1 MTFRRTLA
9 VLAVPALLALGACSD
24 DGAAADDGGPEPTE
38 ITFGYTPDF
47 AGASLLAVAEEQGLW
62 EEHGITAEAVSFTNG
77 PLQIQALGSGDL
89 DFGYVGNGAL
99 WLPAT
104 GEADV
109 LAINALGVA
118 DRVIAQ
124 PGSGIESI
132 ADLAGRTVGVPEGTS
147 GENLLN
153 LALEAEGLTQEDVEV
168 VAMDASTAVTAFA
181 SGQIDAAALWY
192 PLIDTVKG
200 QVPDLVELA
209 SNADFLDT
217 VSFPSAF
224 VTSPTRADEDA
235 ELVSAVQ
242 AVLRE
247 ANDYRAENL
256 DASVEITAEFLD
268 LEAEAVAVDAGN
280 VQLFTS
286 AELAEMSED
295 GTIDTWLTA
304 MNEIYVEQGT
314 IEGEPLAPAEY
325 YLGESYVSAG

>member
-9 VLAVPALLALGACSD
+9 VLAVPALLALSACSD
-24 DGAAADDGGPEPTE
+24 DGAAADDDAPEPAS

-47 AGASLLAVAEEQGLW
+47 AGASLLAVAEDQGLW
-62 EEHGITAEAVSFTNG
+62 EEHNIEAEAVSFTNG
-77 PLQIQALGSGDL
+77 PLQIQALGSKDL

-109 LAINALGVA
+109 LAINALGIA
-118 DRVIAQ
+118 DRIIAQ
-124 PGSGIESI
+124 PDSGITSI
-132 ADLAGRTVGVPEGTS
+132 ADLAGRTIGVPEGTS

-153 LALEAEGLTQEDVEV
+153 LALEAEGLSQDDLEV

-181 SGQIDAAALWY
+181 SGQIEAAALWY
-192 PLIDTVKG
+192 PLIDTITA
-200 QVPDLVELA
+200 QVPDVVELA
-209 SNADFLDT
+209 SNEDFLET

-224 VTSPTRADEDA
+224 VTSDTRADEDP

-242 AVLRE
+242 SVLKA

-256 DASVEITAEFLD
+256 DESVEITAEFLS

-286 AELAEMSED
+286 AELAEMTED

-304 MNEIYVEQGT
+304 MNEIYVVQGT
-314 IEGEPLAPAEY
+314 IEGEPLEPAEY
-325 YLGESYVSAG
+325 YLGDSYVAAD